1 MNIASAQGDKYFH
14 GKNRRVEIWLEQ
26 KSNTRKGRN
35 PMKTATLKTFIL
47 AAVSGLAVVS
57 MPAAALTVDAT
68 QASFQYGLGQAG
80 ITTANN
86 RHIDG
91 NALGA
96 NTSTFRSLGL
106 NGAAV
111 FGFGTA
117 FSGDVKIW
125 ETTFNTC
132 SATASGTCSHW
143 PEKVSVFAGNS
154 WDFNNPDFLALDTS
168 TWTSLGVLGNADAQG
183 GGILTTSGVFNYL
196 LLVDNGLT
204 TPNPKDGFDVAR
216 VSVSA
221 VPIPAAGWL
230 FGSALIGLAA
240 AARRRKAA

>member
-1 MNIASAQGDKYFH
+1 
-14 GKNRRVEIWLEQ
+14 
-26 KSNTRKGRN
+26 
-35 PMKTATLKTFIL
+35 MKTATLKTFIL
-47 AAVSGLAVVS
+47 AAVSGLAVYS

-68 QASFQYGLGQAG
+68 QASFQFGLNQAG

-86 RHIDG
+86 RHIDS

-96 NTSTFRSLGL
+96 DTGTFRSLGL

-117 FSGDVKIW
+117 FSGDVQIW
-125 ETTFNTC
+125 EATFGTC
-132 SATASGTCSHW
+132 SSTASGTCSGW
-143 PEKVSVFAGNS
+143 TEQVSVFAGNS
-154 WDFNNPDFLALDTS
+154 WDFTNPDFSALDTS
-168 TWTSLGVLGNADAQG
+168 DTDTWTSLGVLGNADAQG
-183 GGILTTSGVFNYL
+183 GGILATSGVFNYL